1 MAAAAAALAIVWR
14 RTRSPAALAW
24 LGLHPVF
31 GAIAVNGGHIDVLIG
46 LGILVAALFAS
57 QERGVIAGIVIGVVA
72 LMKLTSLLA
81 LVGIVLWAWRRRNA
95 RLAGRVMI
103 AAGATLALGYVPVL
117 TSASRVL
124 GTADRT
130 VTPASAWNAL
140 AEALVG
146 HDAGRR
152 LAHPLAPNSTLTVL
166 FYLSLGAVA
175 AIALAVGWHAA
186 RTRRPE
192 PAVGATTASY
202 TMAAAYS
209 YPWYSAWALPTLSDH
224 QPSQLAWVVW
234 LQASLMLAALKLP
247 VIPSSTVVG
256 IVTRGSAQLS
266 RPARASRRVRA
277 HRAAWQM
284 GLANHCA
291 DRFVTASGVSSVGG
305 GPKQLAIT
313 PSNRSSSFADVER
326 RGAQHFDGRRRSRVR
341 RGSRPASVASGQVA
355 HQEFGP
361 LRRQARGASSSRC
374 SASEV
379 RVWIHAVPGPVSS
392 TTSPSRQQRALP
404 ARELPDLCTHTIA
417 EHDHVT
423 GVDDERLTGDQGD
436 LLDRRRSSTR
446 RGHRVP

>member
-1 MAAAAAALAIVWR
+1 MTAVASSALLVAVTPRHSPVSVILVGTSTAAGGAIAVLERRRPRLGLRPIVAAIAVVFAVAVITPPRTSNDLWSYTMYGRTVSVHSASPYDHAPADFPSDPFYQRVSRIWRHRPSVFGPAFIGLAVTGTSLAGDSVLADRLFFQIAAMAAAAAALAIVWR

-57 QERGVIAGIVIGVVA
+57 RERGVIAGVVIGVVA

-95 RLAGRVMI
+95 RLAGRVVI

-130 VTPASAWNAL
+130 MTPASVWNTL

-152 LAHPLAPNSTLTVL
+152 LAHPLAPNSTLSVL

-175 AIALAVGWHAA
+175 AIALAVGWRAA

-209 YPWYSAWALPTLSDH
+209 YPWYSAWALPTLTEH

-256 IVTRGSAQLS
+256 IVTRGALSYVAPLLLLGAFVLIGLRGTWDSRTAAQIDS
-266 RPARASRRVRA
+266 
-277 HRAAWQM
+277 
-284 GLANHCA
+284 
-291 DRFVTASGVSSVGG
+291 
-305 GPKQLAIT
+305 
-313 PSNRSSSFADVER
+313 
-326 RGAQHFDGRRRSRVR
+326 
-341 RGSRPASVASGQVA
+341 
-355 HQEFGP
+355 
-361 LRRQARGASSSRC
+361 
-374 SASEV
+374 
-379 RVWIHAVPGPVSS
+379 
-392 TTSPSRQQRALP
+392 
-404 ARELPDLCTHTIA
+404 
-417 EHDHVT
+417 
-423 GVDDERLTGDQGD
+423 
-436 LLDRRRSSTR
+436 
-446 RGHRVP
+446 